1 MRIVSNFHDYYDGV
15 RGYGSDPRLVYV
27 RETKEI
33 EKPAPEIIDPLYVIA
48 AKMPHWDHGGHGVI
62 AFCGRAFPFYE
73 YRSTTVYSLQ
83 DLIRAVAT
91 IPIPSDSP
99 QNTKAL
105 LESLSGKTRFKRE
118 WKYRNIY
125 YYGGINQSSWDL
137 FVKNV
142 DLSLDDDFF
151 RTIEA
156 PVALIE
162 PGPHHYRDLPLV
174 VNPRLNKYNFASQRD
189 PYTAYQELSMFLG
202 NNMAT
207 QKDPEVHIS
216 DKLRAENHG
225 FDKWSFRK
233 RPKG

>member
-33 EKPAPEIIDPLYVIA
+33 EEPNLETIAPLLYIA
-48 AKMPHWDHGGHGVI
+48 NKMPYWNEGSRGVV
-62 AFCGRAFPFYE
+62 AFCGRAFPFYT
-73 YRSTTVYSLQ
+73 YHSATVYSLQ
-83 DLIRAVAT
+83 ELKKIIRSM
-91 IPIPSDSP
+91 PLPSDYLE
-99 QNTKAL
+99 NTKAL
-105 LESLSGKTRFKRE
+105 LESLGNARFRRE
-118 WKYRNIY
+118 YKYRY
-125 YYGGINQSSWDL
+125 LHYYGQLNETSWNKFTKDM
-137 FVKNV
+137 

-151 RTIEA
+151 RTLNA
-156 PVALIE
+156 PVVLIE
-162 PGPHHYRDLPLV
+162 PSGRDCNLV
-174 VNPRLNKYNFASQRD
+174 LNPRLNKYNFASQRD